1 MEQIL
6 YLSLYGTLFLLLGFC
21 VGSFLN
27 VVIWRLPHLGREVL
41 YLEKTGKLTLSWPPS
56 HCPMCDKKI
65 RWYQNIPLLAWLV
78 LRGKCAGCKTRIPV
92 RYPLVELGTGIIF
105 AALFLAY
112 FRFDNVS
119 LTASP
124 FKVGRVL
131 LGHPILLHLFF
142 ISIVLSA
149 SAIDADWY
157 IIPLVLPIL
166 VIIAAFI
173 FTPAM
178 QSRPDLLPYLDPAGP
193 LAWPTM
199 GACVGLVIANILL
212 WLRII
217 PRSFEQYNEALAAEE
232 KKKHEIKAEA
242 KQGPKPEPK
251 SAQAVAAAPAASSV
265 PTPTAPGASAAT
277 IVASPAP
284 AKPTAERMAPPP
296 KTIRIWPSLTI
307 SILLILGAV
316 VAWRYLK
323 PEYAGPLALFA
334 GILIFLIGVLPR
346 QEDSPDV
353 TDDVLAE
360 INVPNARMEILKEAF
375 FLAFP
380 AVGAMIGV
388 LVQQNEWFMPPIP
401 YGRLLGVMFGFLV
414 GGGLV
419 WGTRILGTL
428 GFGKEAMGLG
438 DVHLM
443 AAVGCILGAAN
454 VSIAFV
460 IAPFFGLLWAAVLA
474 VARKPNILPYGP
486 WLSVSS
492 MLCLLIGK
500 PLALWYLQT
509 FFPQQ

>member
-56 HCPMCDKKI
+56 HCPTCDKKI
-65 RWYQNIPLLAWLV
+65 HWYQNIPLAAWLV

-92 RYPLVELGTGIIF
+92 RYPLVELGTGVIF

-112 FRFDNVS
+112 FRYDTQS
-119 LTASP
+119 LSASP

-131 LGHPILLHLFF
+131 LGHPIMLHLLF
-142 ISIVLSA
+142 ISIILSA
-149 SAIDADWY
+149 SAIDADWF
-157 IIPLVLPIL
+157 IIPLSLPIL
-166 VIIAAFI
+166 VIIASFLV
-173 FTPAM
+173 TPAM
-178 QSRPDLLPYLDPAGP
+178 QWRPDLLPYLDPTGP
-193 LAWPTM
+193 LAWPTL
-199 GACVGLVIANILL
+199 GACVGLGIANLL
-212 WLRII
+212 LYFRII

-232 KKKHEIKAEA
+232 KKKHEIKAEV
-242 KQGPKPEPK
+242 KPETKPDAK
-251 SAQAVAAAPAASSV
+251 TLPANGTDATGAANTVTQVTPAAPV
-265 PTPTAPGASAAT
+265 
-277 IVASPAP
+277 
-284 AKPTAERMAPPP
+284 AERMAPPP
-296 KTIRIWPSLTI
+296 KIRRIWPSITI
-307 SILLILGAV
+307 SLLLIGGAV
-316 VAWRYLK
+316 AAWRYL
-323 PEYAGPLALFA
+323 PALYAGPLAMLA

-346 QEDSPDV
+346 QEDAPDV
-353 TDDVLAE
+353 TDEVLAE
-360 INVPNARMEILKEAF
+360 INVPNARIEILKEAF

-388 LVQQNEWFMPPIP
+388 LVAQNSWMVQPVP

-443 AAVGCILGAAN
+443 AAVGCILGASN
-454 VSIAFV
+454 VTMAFV
-460 IAPFFGLLWAAVLA
+460 IAPFFGLMWAAVLA
-474 VARKPNILPYGP
+474 IAKRPNILPYGP

-492 MLCLLIGK
+492 MLCLLVGK
-500 PLALWYLQT
+500 PLVEWYLQT
-509 FFPQQ
+509 FFPPMQ